1 MTPTRHLAATRRTA
15 GTPQPATGP
24 GHRGRTGWKVE
35 MMSGFLM
42 AVAVAVAAALLE
54 RLAVQFVRSLWNAL
68 QPAA

>member
-1 MTPTRHLAATRRTA
+1 
-15 GTPQPATGP
+15 
-24 GHRGRTGWKVE
+24 